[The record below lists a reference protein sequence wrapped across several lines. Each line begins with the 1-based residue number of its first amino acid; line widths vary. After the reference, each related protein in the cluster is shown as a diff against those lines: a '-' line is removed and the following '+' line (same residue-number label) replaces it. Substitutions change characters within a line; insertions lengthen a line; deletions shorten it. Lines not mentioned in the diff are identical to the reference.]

1 MTQENNTGTDIEA
14 QVEVVARARESAQT
28 ARDARAL
35 AYSVWEQK
43 YLSLQTSVATT
54 SELVREEEDK
64 LRALTL
70 QAYEQT
76 GNKTPALGVSVK
88 IFQTL
93 DYEPKE
99 ALKWAMA
106 HQIALSLDKKSFE
119 TFAKATPLE
128 FVTIGDE
135 PRVQIAQTL
144 GVYAR

>member
-1 MTQENNTGTDIEA
+1 MTQENNIETIEA
-14 QVEVVARARESAQT
+14 QVEVVARARENAQE
-28 ARDARAL
+28 AIDARAL
-35 AYSVWEQK
+35 ARSAWEQEH
-43 YLSLQTSVATT
+43 LSLQTSVATT
-54 SELVREEEDK
+54 SELVGEEEDK

-128 FVTIGDE
+128 FVTISDE

-144 GVYAR
+144 VVNAR

>member
-1 MTQENNTGTDIEA
+1 MAIIETQI
-14 QVEVVARARESAQT
+14 EVVVLARENAQRARDSKSV
-28 ARDARAL
+28 
-35 AYSVWEQK
+35 AYSAWEQEYK
-43 YLSLQTSVATT
+43 SLLDSVTAT
-54 SELVREEEDK
+54 SELVAEEEAK

-76 GNKTPALGVSVK
+76 GNKAPALGVSVK

-93 DYEPKE
+93 DYDPKE

-128 FVTIGDE
+128 FVTIGEE
-135 PRVQIAQTL
+135 PRAQIATEL
-144 GVYAR
+144 SLTNSTKEVE